1 MSPKKSPVTDEAI
14 GALIR
19 KRRETLGWSQPE
31 LGDVIDVGPM
41 MISKYESGQ
50 SSLSVLKLVKIAE
63 ALGCK
68 TTDLIP
74 CKN

>member
-1 MSPKKSPVTDEAI
+1 MASKKPEAVTDAAI

-19 KRRETLGWSQPE
+19 ERREKAGMSQPE
-31 LGDVIDVGPM
+31 LGAVIDVGPM

-50 SSLSVLKLVKIAE
+50 SSLSVLKLVKLAE
-63 ALGCK
+63 AFGCK

-74 CKN
+74 